1 MIVQREFVRRTVSAF
16 AVACVLVLGA
26 CAGKGDIP
34 AASAPTDIADP
45 FEPVNR
51 TVFGF
56 NNALDTVIFR
66 PVAVAYRTVIPSP
79 IRQGVTNFLRHLRT
93 PIIFANE
100 VLQGDWEGA
109 EVAATRF
116 FVNTIV
122 GLGGVID
129 IQGMTK
135 GYEYRTEDF
144 GQTLAVW
151 GVGSGPY
158 LVVPLFGPTTVRDAT
173 GTIVDGLA
181 DPFNLLANAKD
192 AEEFII
198 ARIVLSAI
206 DARERN
212 IEVIDELKQSIDYY
226 AAVRTAYAQRRA
238 SQIRDGQV
246 DPNTDFPS
254 FDDLDDA
261 SSEIPT
267 TVGESELAQFEFD
280 LPPIGAVND
289 ILATNAHER
298 AQTTNLD

>member
-1 MIVQREFVRRTVSAF
+1 MIVQREFVRRTVGAF
-16 AVACVLVLGA
+16 MVACVLALGG

-34 AASAPTDIADP
+34 AASSPTEIADP

-66 PVAVAYRTVIPSP
+66 PVAVAYRTVVPSP
-79 IRQGVTNFLRHLRT
+79 VRQGVTNFLRHLRT

-129 IQGMTK
+129 VQGMTK

-158 LVVPLFGPTTVRDAT
+158 LVIPLFGPSSLRDAT
-173 GTIVDGLA
+173 GSIVDGLA

-192 AEEFII
+192 AEELII

-212 IEVIDELKQSIDYY
+212 IEVIDELKRSIDYY
-226 AAVRTAYAQRRA
+226 AAVRSAYAQRRA

-261 SSEIPT
+261 SSQLPT
-267 TVGESELAQFEFD
+267 GQDNAGLAQFEFD
-280 LPPIGAVND
+280 LPPVGLVDDNLATKSPIGA
-289 ILATNAHER
+289 LR
-298 AQTTNLD
+298 ADLD